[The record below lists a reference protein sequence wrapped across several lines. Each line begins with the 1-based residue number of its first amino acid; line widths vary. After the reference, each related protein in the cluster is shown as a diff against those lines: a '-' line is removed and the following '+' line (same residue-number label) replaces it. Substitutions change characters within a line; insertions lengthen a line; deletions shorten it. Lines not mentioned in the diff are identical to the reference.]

1 MTAMGIIGIVLASAF
16 AVFLLMGGIY
26 ALIEKYFEEKRK
38 IIAATVDYAAETYKE
53 TNQKLFQNIMKDAA
67 EAVPTM
73 IQGMYKTLEEDEE
86 P

>member
-1 MTAMGIIGIVLASAF
+1 MTAMGIIGIVLTSALALF
-16 AVFLLMGGIY
+16 VLMGGVY
-26 ALIEKYFEEKRK
+26 ALIEIYFEKKRR
-38 IIAATVDYAAETYKE
+38 IIADVIEYAAKTYSE